1 MSFDFLLYA
10 YAIFFW
16 GGGGL
21 GVPVRSTVYIIITF
35 INSCM
40 YKDYSNK
47 KKLTPLNRLI
57 SLISW
62 RMVFDLVT
70 SDDDVTIPNKN
81 TNRQTDVVKKSKY
94 RMFLEPIF
102 AIISQNS
109 QNWLSKFTKEFHL
122 QPGTLSR
129 EKARMWFF
137 FYSGKKPGC
146 FWFLLLL
153 LYHYEVTLCKVTWE
167 STATRCVNNTTVPSR
182 NDPPKQWTP
191 INDRM

>member
-1 MSFDFLLYA
+1 MRMRFFFFL
-10 YAIFFW
+10 
-16 GGGGL
+16 GGG

-102 AIISQNS
+102 AVISQHS

-129 EKARMWFF
+129 EKARIWFF
-137 FYSGKKPGC
+137 F
-146 FWFLLLL
+146 
-153 LYHYEVTLCKVTWE
+153 
-167 STATRCVNNTTVPSR
+167 STAERSLDVFDFFYCFYPIMKLHCVKWLENLPPRAVSITLQCFLGTILLNNGRQLMTAC
-182 NDPPKQWTP
+182 NCIK
-191 INDRM
+191 I

>member
-1 MSFDFLLYA
+1 
-10 YAIFFW
+10 
-16 GGGGL
+16 
-21 GVPVRSTVYIIITF
+21 
-35 INSCM
+35 
-40 YKDYSNK
+40 
-47 KKLTPLNRLI
+47 
-57 SLISW
+57 
-62 RMVFDLVT
+62 MVFDLVT

-102 AIISQNS
+102 ANISQNS

-153 LYHYEVTLCKVTWE
+153 LSHYEVTLCKVTWE

-182 NDPPKQWTP
+182 NNGRQLMTACNCLKIKSILWCHSGASDLVCRSNGNNSLRELTTAGVFLCSSSFFQEFCRWREAGKWYIMYP
-191 INDRM
+191 

>member
-1 MSFDFLLYA
+1 MFHSPLYHTSILVSFDFLLYA
-10 YAIFFW
+10 YAIFFFW
-16 GGGGL
+16 GG

-102 AIISQNS
+102 AIISQHS

-137 FYSGKKPGC
+137 FLQRKEA
-146 FWFLLLL
+146 WMFLIS
-153 LYHYEVTLCKVTWE
+153 
-167 STATRCVNNTTVPSR
+167 STAFIPLWSYTV
-182 NDPPKQWTP
+182 
-191 INDRM
+191 